1 MRGNAPTS
9 GSGILSPRYSCNTK
23 GHGSLVIDEVH
34 NLFVELLEIII
45 PEAETLTL
53 FKTIVKETLHKER
66 MSLGKKIVDLEAQ
79 ISKIEDRK
87 NLAIASFLDDK
98 LTSDEKD
105 SMVKKCNSDLIVLQL
120 ELDELKSKYSSSD
133 ASIEYVC
140 NFISIPAKM
149 WRDDHFGTKVALDK
163 AIFPDGLTFDIKSK
177 KFGTENIS
185 PLYSVIQT
193 KKSQNDSNNSVWYT
207 R

>member
-1 MRGNAPTS
+1 M
-9 GSGILSPRYSCNTK
+9 
-23 GHGSLVIDEVH
+23 H

-105 SMVKKCNSDLIVLQL
+105 SMVKNAIATWLC
-120 ELDELKSKYSSSD
+120 YSLS
-133 ASIEYVC
+133 
-140 NFISIPAKM
+140 
-149 WRDDHFGTKVALDK
+149 
-163 AIFPDGLTFDIKSK
+163 
-177 KFGTENIS
+177 
-185 PLYSVIQT
+185 
-193 KKSQNDSNNSVWYT
+193 
-207 R
+207 

>member
-1 MRGNAPTS
+1 M
-9 GSGILSPRYSCNTK
+9 
-23 GHGSLVIDEVH
+23 H

-45 PEAETLTL
+45 PEAKTLTL

-120 ELDELKSKYSSSD
+120 ELDELKSKYSSSE

-140 NFISIPAKM
+140 NFISIPAKL
-149 WRDDHFGTKVALDK
+149 WRDDQFGTKVALEK